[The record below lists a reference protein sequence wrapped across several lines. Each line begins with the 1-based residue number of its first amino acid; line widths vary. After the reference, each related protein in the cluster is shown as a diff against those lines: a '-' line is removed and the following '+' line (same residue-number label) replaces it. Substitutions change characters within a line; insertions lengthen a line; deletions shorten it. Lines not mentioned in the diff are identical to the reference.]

1 MPDTRDQR
9 GGGRTKT
16 HGGNARAAVVPA
28 KVRAPT
34 ANALPRE
41 RLETWLASAVVGH
54 RFSLVV
60 APAGSGKTTLLA
72 RFAASLDVPVGWYRA
87 ESWDDDERGLLRHIE
102 AALVPALPGL
112 STGWRGIEDAAAAL
126 DAWTGGRALLVID
139 DLHALEGTAAEAAL
153 GRLVDYAPPWLSILA
168 ATRVQP
174 GFNLS
179 RLRVSGELLEIN
191 GDDLRFRAWEVERL
205 FRDFYGDP
213 VLPGELALLARRTE
227 GWAAGLQLFHL
238 ATRGKSA
245 DERKRILG
253 VVGSS
258 TKLVREYLARNVLAE
273 LPDEL
278 RRFLVDTCVLG
289 RLTGDLCDRLLERH
303 GSGRIL
309 DDLARRQIF
318 TVAIDDD
325 EGSYRYHEVLRAYLD
340 RMLVDEVGEGEARTR
355 HALAGALLEGSG
367 ALAEALAAYCRAE
380 DWPAVRRL
388 LGDRGE
394 QVAGGPDLRLEAL
407 PPALVRHDPW
417 LALAAARRARAEGRW
432 PAALEGY
439 ARAETAFGSA
449 STGTVCRQERL
460 VLTAWLEPVAIPPAG
475 WSSVLRVGL
484 VREPIGAA
492 RWVGPPDDPHREVV
506 RGLLLLAAGEVLEAR
521 RVLTD
526 AAATEGLE
534 RALSIA
540 SSLAAGVA
548 GLLAGDG
555 AAIADVDAAVEAAER
570 ANLAWLARL
579 GQIAGRLGGRAT
591 EDSDRAA
598 EGFAL
603 EGDEWGGALAALA
616 EAWAPGPPASGGA
629 KDDGERADKRM
640 AAAERAMSQF
650 RRLGAGV
657 LEAWARALGSYG
669 QAEAGAPDARESALA
684 SESFARAAG
693 APGPRLL
700 AYAALAR
707 ADEGR
712 SADYERLVAAGWRDT
727 GLVLPPTSG
736 SPVEAALLDRAS
748 PIDGDAG
755 NGRDPVPAAAS
766 ALRIRT
772 FGAFA
777 IEMDGRQV
785 SLQAV
790 RPRARAVLRF
800 LALNVGAAVHREVIQ
815 EALWPE
821 VDAQRGGRSL
831 HVAISALRGLLAQTF
846 GPDGQRLIVREG
858 DAYRLAVDPLAVDI
872 GRFEQAMADGR
883 AGQLRGDV
891 ASGFAAAI
899 QIHRGE
905 LLPQDGPAEW
915 VVERREHY
923 RREAVEAARSVAEDA
938 LLAGD
943 LDAVVHVC
951 RVGLELDRYHDPL
964 WRLLIAARDRAG
976 DAGAAGRDRLEYEAV
991 LAGLGV
997 TVEAAIRSA

>member
-1 MPDTRDQR
+1 VPDTRPQR
-9 GGGRTKT
+9 GGGRSNG
-16 HGGNARAAVVPA
+16 HGGSARVAVVPA

-34 ANALPRE
+34 ATALPRE
-41 RLETWLASAVVGH
+41 RLETWLASAVLGH

-72 RFAASLDVPVGWYRA
+72 RFVANVDVPVGWYRA

-102 AALVPALPGL
+102 AALAPALPGL
-112 STGWRGIEDAAAAL
+112 ATGWQGVEAAAAAL
-126 DAWTGGRALLVID
+126 DSWTGGRALLVVD

-153 GRLVDYAPPWLSILA
+153 GRLVDYAPPWLSFLA
-168 ATRVQP
+168 ATRVLP

-213 VLPGELALLARRTE
+213 VPPGELALLARRTE

-245 DERKRILG
+245 DERQRILG

-258 TKLVREYLARNVLAE
+258 TRLVREYLARNVLAE

-289 RLTGDLCDRLLERH
+289 RLTGDLCDRLLDRH

-318 TVAIDDD
+318 TVAIDD
-325 EGSYRYHEVLRAYLD
+325 EGAYRYHEVLRAYLD
-340 RMLVDEVGEGEARTR
+340 RMLVEEMGEEEARIR
-355 HALAGALLEGSG
+355 HARAGALLERSG
-367 ALAEALAAYCRAE
+367 ALPEALAAYCRAE
-380 DWPAVRRL
+380 DWADVKRL

-394 QVAGGPDLRLEAL
+394 QVAGGPDLRLETL

-417 LALAAARRARAEGRW
+417 LALASARRARAEGRW
-432 PAALEGY
+432 AVALEAY
-439 ARAETAFGSA
+439 ARAETAFGPA
-449 STGTVCRQERL
+449 STGSVCRQERL
-460 VLTAWLEPVAIPPAG
+460 VLTAWLQPVSIPPAG
-475 WSSVLRVGL
+475 WSGVLRGGL

-492 RWVGPPDDPHREVV
+492 RGVGTANNSHPDVV
-506 RGLLLLAAGEVLEAR
+506 RGLLLLAAGEVRDAR
-521 RVLTD
+521 RVLSD
-526 AAATEGLE
+526 AADGEGLE
-534 RALSIA
+534 RALVIA
-540 SSLAAGVA
+540 SKLAAGVA
-548 GLLAGDG
+548 GLLAGD
-555 AAIADVDAAVEAAER
+555 AAGESDVDAAVEAAER
-570 ANLAWLARL
+570 ANLTWLARA
-579 GQIAGRLGGRAT
+579 GRIAGRLGGRGTA
-591 EDSDRAA
+591 DSDRAA
-598 EGFAL
+598 EGFAT
-603 EGDEWGGALAALA
+603 EKDEWGGALAALA
-616 EAWAPGPPASGGA
+616 EAWAPGHRESAGHAGEGYDQAEARIAS
-629 KDDGERADKRM
+629 
-640 AAAERAMSQF
+640 AERAASLF

-669 QAEAGAPDARESALA
+669 QAEGGIPDARESALA
-684 SESFARAAG
+684 AESIARAAG

-707 ADEGR
+707 ADEAR
-712 SADYERLVAAGWRDT
+712 SADYERLVAAAWQDT

-736 SPVEAALLDRAS
+736 APVEVARLDHASHTDEDSGGDPGAAVA
-748 PIDGDAG
+748 PT
-755 NGRDPVPAAAS
+755 
-766 ALRIRT
+766 LRIRT

-777 IEMDGRQV
+777 LEVDGRQV

-800 LALNVGAAVHREVIQ
+800 LALNVGTAVHREVIQ

-821 VDAQRGGRSL
+821 ADGHRGGRSL
-831 HVAISALRGLLAQTF
+831 HVAISALRGLLVQTV

-858 DAYRLAVDPLAVDI
+858 DAYRLSVDPLAVDI
-872 GRFEQAMADGR
+872 GRFEEAMSDGR
-883 AGQLRGDV
+883 AGRARGGV
-891 ASGFAAAI
+891 ASGFAVAI
-899 QIHRGE
+899 QIHRGD

-923 RREAVEAARSVAEDA
+923 RREAVEAARSVAEEA

-943 LDAVVHVC
+943 LDAVVQVC
-951 RVGLELDRYHDPL
+951 RAGLELDRYHDPL

-997 TVEAAIRSA
+997 TVETAIGSA